1 MLLQRTGSSF
11 AALWRG
17 LGAALIGFLGRFI
30 GFVER

>member
-1 MLLQRTGSSF
+1 MLLQRADSSF

-17 LGAALIGFLGRFI
+17 LGSALIGFLGLFI